1 MHNLLLTI
9 AALAGSLGFAL
20 TLGGI
25 LSLVLPTS
33 TELQDFAERGR
44 EANKQGIATQ
54 LRAVRENR
62 AQMLDSGRLRSQWS
76 DNRAGR
82 KMLCWGLV
90 LLVVASIVG
99 VLLNTISA

>member
-9 AALAGSLGFAL
+9 AALAGSLGFGL

-44 EANKQGIATQ
+44 EASKQDIA
-54 LRAVRENR
+54 A
-62 AQMLDSGRLRSQWS
+62 
-76 DNRAGR
+76 
-82 KMLCWGLV
+82 
-90 LLVVASIVG
+90 
-99 VLLNTISA
+99 